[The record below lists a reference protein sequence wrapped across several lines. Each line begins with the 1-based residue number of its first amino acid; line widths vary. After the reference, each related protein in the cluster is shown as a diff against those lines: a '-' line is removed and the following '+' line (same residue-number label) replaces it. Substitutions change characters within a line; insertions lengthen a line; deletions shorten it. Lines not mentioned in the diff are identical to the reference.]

1 MMIDNELWRGD
12 RGLSSVPTLVQ
23 TAEVRRWTVALV
35 SHPFEQTRF
44 GGKAPLGLVDIV
56 VARHAAIDDALAT
69 EGRGLADDGEVDL
82 AEVAQDHT
90 DFTRQDPDVV
100 GT

>member
-44 GGKAPLGLVDIV
+44 GGKAPLGLVD
-56 VARHAAIDDALAT
+56 
-69 EGRGLADDGEVDL
+69 
-82 AEVAQDHT
+82 
-90 DFTRQDPDVV
+90 F
-100 GT
+100 